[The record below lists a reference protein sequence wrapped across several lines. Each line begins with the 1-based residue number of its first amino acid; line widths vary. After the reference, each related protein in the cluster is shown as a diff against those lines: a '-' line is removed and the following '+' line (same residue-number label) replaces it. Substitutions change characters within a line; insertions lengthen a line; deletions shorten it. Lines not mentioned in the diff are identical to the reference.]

1 MERIYFSKQNFS
13 IIYNILRKKIMN
25 SSNYDITTTES
36 FHKELVNVM
45 KTIYANK
52 NSQQFNIPSNLS
64 DIDTSRYLSQ
74 KCINIA
80 LPYFEDNI
88 KKTQSQSGPSREP
101 DNKTLQMN
109 RLERDMSTGLNSQIN
124 RLSDRPSANT
134 RMNNDNSPD
143 VNSQYDQIMKA
154 RQPVQQNLPNPVNFQ
169 AVKQQESNDDVQSR
183 YSQLTAMRENE
194 YTQQPPSQ
202 PAQTNTNSFQHPSTN
217 INQQF
222 QSGNASEMSNN
233 INMTIRDK
241 NRDGYPNPTNQ
252 FNSFPQNNPNEI
264 GANLN
269 NNPFGSNVQAPTNS
283 LESQFGNIT
292 NTDQPINT
300 NIQPDVSESI
310 NMVPDNVD
318 YDQLMK
324 QFEMPNPISSDTPT
338 EYDGVNSMNDQFQ
351 TSIVNSQ
358 KIREENVVPESQVVN
373 SDLKALEKVPKVNN
387 VDNTEYTLLKE
398 ILQNQQV
405 NLDDT
410 NRRIND
416 LVTIMEKQDLGTFYE
431 TMVNM
436 PSLIAKQSDEQFQFR
451 KHNLVISSRD
461 RKLDNDSFNK
471 YNFRVEFGV
480 EGSQT
485 ISTDRRPTQTS
496 RVLISNNL
504 LSADINSGDGGA
516 STNKIDFTNNNL
528 TTSGEGQNIE
538 LEVIIDAGNNIT
550 NINVLEVGS
559 GFKVGDTIT
568 LGVGLNYINSTVTYT
583 LIENNFEPISSNA
596 ITNVPR
602 TFVSPGAANPN
613 LVDVLK
619 NVVEIKLKRVIIPRP
634 RDAVYYPDP
643 YYFVC
648 IEEFDSNVIT
658 TKRLSDKVF
667 CKIHFDKEVVFGGI
681 GNEATTDTGDDGRKY
696 LYYKNDDGDKK
707 AFYNAPLA
715 SLDRLSIKILDS
727 RGRDLGDVWG
737 DKDTTK
743 NGTPGTPGTI
753 VANFYNNTF
762 IKDELLNTSNNV
774 DGRVSSITS
783 TTVTTK
789 KNGAD
794 NTSTVVPLDKLIVN
808 LTNQIEYVF
817 EVTTKEKDLDGIFK
831 AENL

>member
-169 AVKQQESNDDVQSR
+169 AVKQQESNNDVQSR

-324 QFEMPNPISSDTPT
+324 QFEMPNPVSSDTPT

-358 KIREENVVPESQVVN
+358 KIREENVVPETQVVD
-373 SDLKALEKVPKVNN
+373 SELRALEKVPKVNN

-436 PSLIAKQSDEQFQFR
+436 PSLIAKQQDEQFQFR

-461 RKLDNDSFNK
+461 RDLTNTSFDK

-480 EGSQT
+480 EGDSVVV
-485 ISTDRRPTQTS
+485 DRRRDQT
-496 RVLISNNL
+496 NPN
-504 LSADINSGDGGA
+504 
-516 STNKIDFTNNNL
+516 
-528 TTSGEGQNIE
+528 
-538 LEVIIDAGNNIT
+538 
-550 NINVLEVGS
+550 
-559 GFKVGDTIT
+559 
-568 LGVGLNYINSTVTYT
+568 
-583 LIENNFEPISSNA
+583 PNA
-596 ITNVPR
+596 ITDAPV
-602 TFVSPGAANPN
+602 TFDSPGAANPN

-619 NVVEIKLKRVIIPRP
+619 NVVEIKLLRVIIPRP

-648 IEEFDSNVIT
+648 IEEFGSNVLT

-667 CKIHFDKEVVFGGI
+667 CKIHFDKEVVFGGV
-681 GNEATTDTGDDGRKY
+681 GNSAISNNSEGVGNLNSDHEDDNGRKY

-707 AFYNAPLA
+707 VFYNAPLA
-715 SLDRLSIKILDS
+715 SLDRLTIKILDS
-727 RGRDLGDVWG
+727 RGRELSHKDSWG
-737 DKDTTK
+737 DKDK
-743 NGTPGTPGTI
+743 CEVLSGKLDPN
-753 VANFYNNTF
+753 AWNNTF
-762 IKDELLNTSNNV
+762 VKDELIEIYATATPITIGEEKRITKTIVSTKTIQHGPPAPSTFS
-774 DGRVSSITS
+774 DGTYI
-783 TTVTTK
+783 
-789 KNGAD
+789 
-794 NTSTVVPLDKLIVN
+794 N
-808 LTNQIEYVF
+808 LTNQIEYIF